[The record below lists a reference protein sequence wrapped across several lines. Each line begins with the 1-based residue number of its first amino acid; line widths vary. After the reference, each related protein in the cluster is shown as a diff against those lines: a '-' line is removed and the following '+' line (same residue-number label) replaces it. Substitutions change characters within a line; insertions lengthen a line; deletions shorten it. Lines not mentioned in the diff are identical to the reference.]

1 MGKRENVVKEDNCH
15 MMLNEDLFWKR
26 VAEAIDDKGEMPKF
40 KNSDEL
46 TIKKLTYENKRLKEK
61 IEDLEETLEIA
72 SALGSQFMKHFF
84 MLLKLIR
91 ESGHSE
97 IADKFMSQL
106 NDEVE
111 KEKVKL

>member
-1 MGKRENVVKEDNCH
+1 MK
-15 MMLNEDLFWKR
+15 LNEDLFWAR
-26 VAEAIDDKGEMPKF
+26 VKEAIDEKGEMPEF

-61 IEDLEETLEIA
+61 VEDLEETLDIA
-72 SALGSQFMKHFF
+72 SALGSQFMKNFF
-84 MLLKLIR
+84 MLLELVR

-106 NDEVE
+106 NDEINKSLE
-111 KEKVKL
+111 KN

>member
-1 MGKRENVVKEDNCH
+1 MK
-15 MMLNEDLFWKR
+15 LNEDLFWKR
-26 VAEAIDDKGEMPKF
+26 VAEAIDDKGEMPEF

-46 TIKKLTYENKRLKEK
+46 TIKRLTYENKRLKEK
-61 IEDLEETLEIA
+61 VEDLEETLEIA

-84 MLLKLIR
+84 MLFELVR

-106 NDEVE
+106 NDELKKSINDELKKSME
-111 KEKVKL
+111 KD

>member
-1 MGKRENVVKEDNCH
+1 MK
-15 MMLNEDLFWKR
+15 LNEDLFWKR
-26 VAEAIDDKGEMPKF
+26 VAEAIDEKGEMPEF

-61 IEDLEETLEIA
+61 IEDLEETLDI
-72 SALGSQFMKHFF
+72 SRKLGSQFMKHLF

>member
-1 MGKRENVVKEDNCH
+1 MGKRENVVKEDICH
-15 MMLNEDLFWKR
+15 MKLNEDLFWAR
-26 VAEAIDDKGEMPKF
+26 VTEAINSKGEMSEF

-46 TIKKLTYENKRLKEK
+46 TIKKLTYENKKLKEK
-61 IEDLEETLEIA
+61 VEDLEETLEIA

-84 MLLKLIR
+84 MLLKLVR

-106 NDEVE
+106 NDELKKSME
-111 KEKVKL
+111 KD